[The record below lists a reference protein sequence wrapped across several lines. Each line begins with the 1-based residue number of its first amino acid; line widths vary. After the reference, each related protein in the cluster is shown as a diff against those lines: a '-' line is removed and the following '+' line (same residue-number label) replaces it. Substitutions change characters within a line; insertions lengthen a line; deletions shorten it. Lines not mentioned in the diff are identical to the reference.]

1 MFENIR
7 ADLVQARKV
16 NSRGSAS
23 YLKLLLQPNNVAVV
37 IHRFYHWA
45 LECKVPVVRQI
56 LIFSAAGI
64 RYSIQLISGIYL
76 TPEANLGPGFV
87 VHTPNG
93 VFVGP
98 VKIGKNCVV
107 QHGVII
113 SYGTKEIGDNC
124 YFGAGAKV
132 FGNARIGNNV
142 VVMPN
147 SLVMTDVPDNTTV
160 LGVPARIRW
169 RRGNTLRFGSSD
181 PPKSTGFQRVN
192 ETREDEMPEQAI
204 DDSKLQEVQNGRF

>member
-1 MFENIR
+1 MFDNIR
-7 ADLVQARKV
+7 ADLIQARKV
-16 NSRGSAS
+16 NSLGSAS
-23 YLKLLLQPNNVAVV
+23 YVKLLLQPNNIAVV
-37 IHRFYHWA
+37 IHRFFHWA
-45 LECKVPVVRQI
+45 LGCKIPVLRQI
-56 LIFSAAGI
+56 LVFVAAGV
-64 RYSIQLISGIYL
+64 RYCIQLISGIHL
-76 TPEANLGPGFV
+76 TPEAHIGPGFV

-113 SYGTKEIGDNC
+113 SYGTKEVGDNC

-169 RRGNTLRFGSSD
+169 RRGNTLKFSNSD
-181 PPKSTGFQRVN
+181 SPANARLQRMKMTG
-192 ETREDEMPEQAI
+192 
-204 DDSKLQEVQNGRF
+204 

>member
-1 MFENIR
+1 MFNNIR
-7 ADLVQARKV
+7 ADLAQARKV

-23 YLKLLLQPNNVAVV
+23 YIKLLLQPCNVAVV
-37 IHRFYHWA
+37 THRFYHWV
-45 LECKVPVVRQI
+45 LQCEVPVVRQI
-56 LIFSAAGI
+56 LLFIAAGI
-64 RYSIQLISGIYL
+64 RYFIQLVSGIHL

-107 QHGVII
+107 QHGVVI
-113 SYGTKEIGDNC
+113 SYGTKEVGDNC

-147 SLVMTDVPDNTTV
+147 TLVMTDVPDNTTV

-169 RRGNTLRFGSSD
+169 RRGNTLRFANPSPAKDAGFHRIEPSPKAQLLERANGSHD
-181 PPKSTGFQRVN
+181 STCFQ
-192 ETREDEMPEQAI
+192 
-204 DDSKLQEVQNGRF
+204 